1 MGPDCKGKKKKAG
14 HMQKGWQ
21 EDRRSFRKGDILE
34 RIVTEALPLQDWKT
48 GRKDQRTTAH
58 WWERKWHDDKLEA
71 RARRKKSAHQRD
83 ERAAAVGLLYQEEK
97 RDEIAA

>member
-1 MGPDCKGKKKKAG
+1 MGPDCKGKKKKDG

-58 WWERKWHDDKLEA
+58 
-71 RARRKKSAHQRD
+71 
-83 ERAAAVGLLYQEEK
+83 
-97 RDEIAA
+97 